1 MVISDAYYET
11 KWVGII
17 YLIVFRPSHYD
28 AYFDVVVSDFEWLF
42 VVLDLDLV
50 IGFISL
56 EVIGVN

>member
-1 MVISDAYYET
+1 MVISDEYYET

-17 YLIVFRPSHYD
+17 PFIVFRPPHYD
-28 AYFDVVVSDFEWLF
+28 AYFDMVVSDLEWLF